1 MALPAATVT
10 HMHVCPKTTGT
21 VPHIGGP
28 IVTGSPNVLI
38 GNLPAARIG
47 DSVVCVGPPDKIT
60 QGSTGVFIN
69 GKGAARLG
77 DATAHGGKITV
88 GNPTVLIGDSAEVP
102 EAIPYFPASK
112 DKGQS
117 LDKIQNMLPLVL
129 KNSRSASEA
138 LGKAGMVQAKS
149 RLGLK
154 TDERYIDRYH
164 GPDDISQEINGGL
177 VEIEAKGN
185 NKNSTA
191 VAVNSRGDKQ
201 SSKKKNKRRAELL
214 TRSKLKKIDIP
225 SNRQG
230 GPYTQDE
237 INLWKEIKLDKGNK
251 RHLST
256 HTNTKTGQVR
266 VFERDE
272 EGNIFETLDDFK
284 IDYFDKLKQSIEEF
298 FKQ

>member
-10 HMHVCPKTTGT
+10 HMHLCPKVTGN

-28 IVTGSPNVLI
+28 IVNGSPNVLI

-47 DSVVCVGPPDKIT
+47 DTLVCVGPPDKIT

-77 DATAHGGKITV
+77 DGTAHGGKITE
-88 GNPTVLIGDSAEVP
+88 GNPTVLIGDSASVP
-102 EAIPYFPASK
+102 VETTNFNSFK
-112 DKGQS
+112 DTLAGA
-117 LDKIQNMLPLVL
+117 LINT
-129 KNSRSASEA
+129 RSPGEA
-138 LGKAGMVQAKS
+138 LGKAGMIQAKK

-154 TDERYIDRYH
+154 TDPRYIDRYH
-164 GPDDISQEINGGL
+164 GPDDMAQDNSGILTELES
-177 VEIEAKGN
+177 KGC

-191 VAVNSRGDKQ
+191 IAKNNEGYKQ
-201 SSKKKNKRRAELL
+201 CSKHKNKSRAKLMSRR
-214 TRSKLKKIDIP
+214 KHKKIDEP

-237 INLWKEIKLDKGNK
+237 IDLWKEVKASGGDK

-256 HTNTKTGQVR
+256 HTNTDKGLVR
-266 VFERDE
+266 VYERDDVGDITE
-272 EGNIFETLDDFK
+272 MIDEFILEDFE
-284 IDYFDKLKQSIEEF
+284 KLKSAIEET
-298 FKQ
+298 FKNE